1 MLSRMEIYLVGKVPP
16 TALKFELLLLQETKI
31 AKVATMAHKIFN
43 LFIGF
48 ITTFIWGVKL
58 LKIVQTGSY
67 NCLNGYIQ

>member
-1 MLSRMEIYLVGKVPP
+1 MYLVGKFPP

-31 AKVATMAHKIFN
+31 ATVATMAHKIFS

-58 LKIVQTGSY
+58 LKIVQTVSY

>member
-1 MLSRMEIYLVGKVPP
+1 MEMYFVGKVPP

-31 AKVATMAHKIFN
+31 AIVATMAHKIFS

-58 LKIVQTGSY
+58 LKIVQTNSDY
-67 NCLNGYIQ
+67 CVSGYIQ